1 MSFSIA
7 EAFAPATVANL
18 GVGFDI
24 LGLAL
29 TAPGDTVVARRR
41 TQAGLVITKITGDHG
56 KLPLDPTK
64 NTASVAAMKVLQLAN
79 RLDVGIELE
88 IHKGLPLGSGL
99 GSSAAS
105 AVAGA
110 VATNALLG
118 EPLTRQDLLEPAL
131 DGEALV
137 AGRHPDNVGP
147 CLFGGIT
154 LFTSADI
161 SGLRTLPI
169 PSNLHLALVTPYV
182 EVTTAAARAV
192 LPPTIPLRTLVHQTG
207 QVAALIDA
215 LYRGDVFALARAM
228 SSDHIVE
235 PARKHLMPH
244 FDSLRDIGIQHGAL
258 SVTIGGAGPTLL
270 AVCHSADQAQ
280 TVASVMSD
288 AYQQR
293 GIASLANHGQV
304 SLTGAVVNY
313 VQ

>member
-24 LGLAL
+24 LGLAI
-29 TAPGDTVVARRR
+29 TAPGDTVIARRR
-41 TQAGLVITKITGDHG
+41 AEPGLIITKIIGDQG

-64 NTASVAAMKVLQLAN
+64 NTASVAAMKVLQLAD
-79 RLDVGIELE
+79 RVDVGIELE

-118 EPLTRQDLLEPAL
+118 EPLTRQDLLDPAL

-161 SGLRTLPI
+161 AGLRSLPI
-169 PSNLHLALVTPYV
+169 PHNLHLALVTPYV
-182 EVTTAAARAV
+182 EVTTAEARAV
-192 LPPTIPLRTLVHQTG
+192 LPSTIPLRTLVHQTG
-207 QVAALIDA
+207 QVASLIDA
-215 LYRGDVFALARAM
+215 LYRGDIYALAEAM
-228 SSDHIVE
+228 SADRIVE

-244 FDSLRDIGIQHGAL
+244 FDLVREVGIQVGAL
-258 SVTIGGAGPTLL
+258 SITIGGAGPTLL
-270 AVCHSADQAQ
+270 AVCQTAKQAEIIAQ
-280 TVASVMSD
+280 AMSD
-288 AYQQR
+288 AYQR
-293 GIASLANHGQV
+293 LGILSLSNHGQV
-304 SLTGAVVNY
+304 SSQGAVVNY

>member
-29 TAPGDTVVARRR
+29 PAPGDIVVARRR
-41 TQAGLVITKITGDHG
+41 TQPGLTITKITGDHG
-56 KLPLDPTK
+56 KLPLDPSK

-79 RLDVGIELE
+79 RLEVGIELE

-154 LFTSADI
+154 LFTRADI
-161 SGLRTLPI
+161 GGLRTLPI
-169 PSNLHLALVTPYV
+169 PSDLHLALVTPKV
-182 EVTTAAARAV
+182 EVTTAQARAV
-192 LPPTIPLRTLVHQTG
+192 LPPTIPLHALVHQTG
-207 QVAALIDA
+207 QVASLIDA
-215 LYRGDVFALARAM
+215 LYRGDVPALAQAM

-235 PARKHLMPH
+235 PARKHLMPF
-244 FDSLRDIGIQHGAL
+244 FDEVRQFALQHGAL

-270 AVCHSADQAQ
+270 AVCRRADDAK
-280 TVASVMSD
+280 TVAQAMSD

-293 GIASLANHGQV
+293 GIANLAHHCQV
-304 SLTGAVVNY
+304 SLQGAVVTNF
-313 VQ
+313 Q

>member
-7 EAFAPATVANL
+7 EAFAPATIANL

-29 TAPGDTVVARRR
+29 HAPGDTVIARRR
-41 TQAGLVITKITGDHG
+41 AESGLIITKITGDQG

-79 RLDVGIELE
+79 MHDVGIELE

-118 EPLTRQDLLEPAL
+118 EPLTRLALLDPAL

-154 LFTSADI
+154 LFTRADI
-161 SGLRTLPI
+161 DGLRSLPI
-169 PSNLHLALVTPYV
+169 PHDLYLALVTPYV
-182 EVTTAAARAV
+182 EVTTAEARAV
-192 LPPTIPLRTLVHQTG
+192 LPATVPLRTLVHQTG
-207 QVAALIDA
+207 QVASLVDA
-215 LYRGDVFALARAM
+215 LYRGDVYALAAAM
-228 SSDHIVE
+228 SSDQIVE

-244 FDSLRDIGIQHGAL
+244 FDTVRHAGIQAGAL

-270 AVCHSADQAQ
+270 AVCQTAKQAEV
-280 TVASVMSD
+280 VAKAMSD
-288 AYQQR
+288 MYHQL
-293 GIASLANHGQV
+293 GIDNLSNHSQV
-304 SLTGAVVNY
+304 SSKGAIVNY